1 MVSLGSLW
9 LSILLS
15 AVAVF
20 IASSIIHMLLRYHRK
35 DVAPMPNEDRVM
47 DAVRGTPRG
56 VYVFPYAA
64 GMKEMNDPAIQEKYK
79 RGPVAVLTVLPTGTV
94 NMGKT
99 LTQWFVMSLVVGL
112 FVAYLLSR
120 TVASGAEYM
129 TVFRFAAT
137 VTFLSYA
144 GAEASHSIWAG
155 QPWSNTLRHFV
166 DALVYGLVSAGV
178 FAAMWP
184 R

>member
-9 LSILLS
+9 LAILLS

-20 IASSIIHMLLRYHRK
+20 IASSVIHMVLTYHKK
-35 DVAPMPNEDRVM
+35 DVAPVPNEDRVM

-64 GMKEMNDPAIQEKYK
+64 GMKEMNNPAIQEKYK
-79 RGPVAVLTVLPTGTV
+79 RGPVAVMTVLPSGAV

-112 FVAYLLSR
+112 FVAYILSR
-120 TVASGAEYM
+120 TVAFGAEYM
-129 TVFRFAAT
+129 GVFRIAGT
-137 VTFLSYA
+137 ITFITYA

-166 DALVYGLVSAGV
+166 DALIYGLVSAGV
-178 FAAMWP
+178 FGGLWP

>member
-1 MVSLGSLW
+1 MVSLGTLW
-9 LSILLS
+9 LPTLLS

-20 IASSIIHMLLRYHRK
+20 IASSIIHMLLKYHSK
-35 DVAPMPNEDRVM
+35 DVAPVPNEDRVM

-79 RGPVAVLTVLPTGTV
+79 RGPVAVLTVLPSGVV

-99 LTQWFVMSLVVGL
+99 LSQWFAMSLVVGV
-112 FVAYLLSR
+112 FVGYILCH
-120 TVASGAEYM
+120 TVPAGAEYLG
-129 TVFRFAAT
+129 VFRIAGT
-137 VTFLSYA
+137 ITFLTYA

-155 QPWSNTLRHFV
+155 QPWSNTLRHFI
-166 DALVYGLVSAGV
+166 DALVYGLVAAGV
-178 FAAMWP
+178 WGAMWP

>member
-9 LSILLS
+9 LPILLS

-20 IASSIIHMLLRYHRK
+20 IASSVIHMLLTYHKK
-35 DVAPMPNEDRVM
+35 DIAPVPNEDRVM

-79 RGPVAVLTVLPTGTV
+79 RGPVAVLTVLPTGPV
-94 NMGKT
+94 NMGKI
-99 LTQWFVMSLVVGL
+99 LPQWFVLTLVVSL
-112 FVAYLLSR
+112 FVAYILSR
-120 TVASGAEYM
+120 TVASGAEYLG
-129 TVFRFAAT
+129 VFRIAAT
-137 VTFLSYA
+137 ITFLAYA

-178 FAAMWP
+178 FGALWP